1 MKKVVAGVCGIL
13 MGTSFLVAAPK
24 EKYQMFT
31 GEITDSMCAQ
41 AGSHAEAMKKE
52 GAKDA
57 NDCADKCVRAGA
69 KYVLVD
75 PATKTVY
82 QLDDQ
87 VNAYEFAGYKVA
99 VTGKYNPATKTIWVH
114 DIEVTSW

>member
-1 MKKVVAGVCGIL
+1 MTKLVAGVCGIL
-13 MGTSFLVAAPK
+13 ISASLLFAAPK
-24 EKYQMFT
+24 EKYQTFN
-31 GEITDSMCAQ
+31 GEIMDSMCAQ
-41 AGSHAEAMKKE
+41 AGSHEAMMKKE

-57 NDCADKCVRAGA
+57 NDCAANCVKAGA
-69 KYVLVD
+69 KYVLLD

-99 VTGKYNPATKTIWVH
+99 VTGKYNPENKTIWVH

>member
-1 MKKVVAGVCGIL
+1 MKKVVIGVCGIL
-13 MGTSFLVAAPK
+13 FSVSFLCAAPK
-24 EKYQMFT
+24 EKYQTFN
-31 GEITDSMCAQ
+31 GEIMDSICAQ
-41 AGSHAEAMKKE
+41 AGSHDEMMKKE

-57 NDCADKCVRAGA
+57 NDCSAKCVKAGA

-75 PATKTVY
+75 PATKMVY

-99 VTGKYNPATKTIWVH
+99 VTGKYNPENKTIWVH

>member
-1 MKKVVAGVCGIL
+1 MKKLLVGVCGIL
-13 MGTSFLVAAPK
+13 VGASSLFAAPK
-24 EKYQMFT
+24 EKYQTFN

-41 AGSHAEAMKKE
+41 AGSHTEMMKKE

-75 PATKTVY
+75 PTTKMVY

-87 VNAYEFAGYKVA
+87 VNSYEFAGYKVA
-99 VTGKYNPATKTIWVH
+99 VTGKYNPDTKTIWVH

>member
-1 MKKVVAGVCGIL
+1 MRKFVVGVCGIL
-13 MGTSFLVAAPK
+13 ISVSVLAAAPK
-24 EKYQMFT
+24 EKYQTFN
-31 GEITDSMCAQ
+31 GEITDSMCSQ
-41 AGSHAEAMKKE
+41 AGSHTDMMKKE

-87 VNAYEFAGYKVA
+87 VNSYEFAGYKVA
-99 VTGKYNPATKTIWVH
+99 VTGKMDPATKTIWVH